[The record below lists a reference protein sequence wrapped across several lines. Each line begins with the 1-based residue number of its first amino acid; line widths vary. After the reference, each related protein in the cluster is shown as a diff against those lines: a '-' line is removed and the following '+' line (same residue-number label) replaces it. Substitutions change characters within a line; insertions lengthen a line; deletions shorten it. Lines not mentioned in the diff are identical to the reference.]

1 MQKGDAQ
8 DGEPFG
14 VQYHPRG
21 AQPMPLVIE
30 GFEDEVEAVAAVLSS
45 IQWHILLSPQ
55 RPMQTLETLP
65 EKWMGSMEERGCI
78 LLMDVRRH
86 PPGWRQ
92 PLTRIETGLEMSG
105 TLLLVLAESGDDF
118 TCGDGICHSNRWRF
132 SGSITPDGIG
142 VLVKSVFRAFSAW
155 TEMRVNP
162 SSTPKISSFKASPP
176 AHAER
181 D

>member
-1 MQKGDAQ
+1 
-8 DGEPFG
+8 
-14 VQYHPRG
+14 
-21 AQPMPLVIE
+21 MPLIIE
-30 GFEDEVEAVAAVLSS
+30 GFLGEVEEVIAVLSS
-45 IQWHILLSPQ
+45 IRWSLLLSPEQ
-55 RPMQTLETLP
+55 AAPTLEPLSGKGR
-65 EKWMGSMEERGCI
+65 EDREDGGCI
-78 LLMDVRRH
+78 LLMDVRQH

-92 PLTRIETGLEMSG
+92 PLTRIKTGSESTG
-105 TLLLVLAESGDDF
+105 PLLLILTDPGDDL
-118 TCGDGICHSNRWRF
+118 TSGNGICQSDRWHF

-142 VLVKSVFRAFSAW
+142 VLIKSVFQAFAAW